1 MKHTPFWNFRSHL
14 TDVIMLK
21 QGQQANITA
30 AFDSLEE
37 SHISFARV
45 QLDVI
50 IKDIRNRSTT
60 HQQVDQLLK
69 TGGKKML

>member
-1 MKHTPFWNFRSHL
+1 
-14 TDVIMLK
+14 MLK
-21 QGQQANITA
+21 QGQQADITV

-69 TGGKKML
+69 TRDEGKENVAANTV

>member
-1 MKHTPFWNFRSHL
+1 
-14 TDVIMLK
+14 MLK
-21 QGQQANITA
+21 QGQQADITV

-60 HQQVDQLLK
+60 DQQVDQLLK
-69 TGGKKML
+69 ARGKKM